1 MSEVLGRK
9 ELGLSVLHY
18 RGGMM
23 GPVDQDWKPSPAVR
37 TAQSFNTI
45 ARIFTSTGPVSHS
58 VSLASSRGHSGLV
71 SLPIKW
77 QLEAATPGCGM

>member
-1 MSEVLGRK
+1 
-9 ELGLSVLHY
+9 
-18 RGGMM
+18 M
-23 GPVDQDWKPSPAVR
+23 GPEDQDWKPSPAVR

-45 ARIFTSTGPVSHS
+45 AKTFTSTGPVSHS